1 MEYLSEAPVAV
12 TERSC
17 GSSCS
22 DWDTMMYL
30 SRFGFGHSSPVMSL
44 AVEQYMEREGHR
56 KYELRC
62 ALRLPEAAHSEKKE
76 LQAVEGQG
84 CKIQSNSGS

>member
-1 MEYLSEAPVAV
+1 
-12 TERSC
+12 
-17 GSSCS
+17 
-22 DWDTMMYL
+22 MMYL

-76 LQAVEGQG
+76 LQAVSRGSRMQDPIEYTLI
-84 CKIQSNSGS
+84 IQCIICIYL